1 MSFMTMNM
9 SALPIWGSKSD
20 TEMKVAREAGWS
32 RADLIWERV
41 TERALQAWS
50 DSSDAQARKVAHRS
64 FVVADLIARVCFSAG
79 DLRRAASA
87 ANLSLSLS
95 DKGRAAAAE
104 AQQVRALQVWAG
116 AKQQIDGMTI
126 LPRSR
131 SSLFHLRMEALHRDT
146 YHGNLRTRI
155 GKFAAETE
163 ETLRALTG
171 RSSNPH
177 RHYARWRGE
186 KPTVFDDTRKVL
198 SACLMIADR

>member
-1 MSFMTMNM
+1 MSFTTMNM

-32 RADLIWERV
+32 RADLIWERM
-41 TERALQAWS
+41 TENALKEWTEAS
-50 DSSDAQARKVAHRS
+50 DDQSRNTAHRS
-64 FVVADLIARVCFSAG
+64 FVVADLIARVCFRAS
-79 DLRRAASA
+79 DLRRASSA

-95 DKGRAAAAE
+95 HKGRAAAAE
-104 AQQVRALQVWAG
+104 AQQVRALQIWSG
-116 AKQQIDGMTI
+116 AKQEIERMTI

-171 RSSNPH
+171 QPSNPH